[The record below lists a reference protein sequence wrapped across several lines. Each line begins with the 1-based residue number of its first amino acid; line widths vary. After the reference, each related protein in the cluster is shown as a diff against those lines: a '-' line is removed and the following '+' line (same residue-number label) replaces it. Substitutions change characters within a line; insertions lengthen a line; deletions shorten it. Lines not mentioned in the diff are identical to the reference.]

1 VITKLNNDALIELVA
16 KAIHS
21 DWVAWRKSLGFTY
34 SEVSSYA
41 KKTHPHIREW
51 GELPLEH
58 RESDYHAA
66 KAALNVLNKEGLL
79 RLKGEKNESKNK

>member
-1 VITKLNNDALIELVA
+1 MTLKNELIEIVA

-21 DWVAWRKSLGFTY
+21 DWVIWRKSLGFTY
-34 SEVSSYA
+34 SDVSSYA

-51 GELPLEH
+51 DELPLEH

-66 KAALNVLNKEGLL
+66 KAALNVLAKAGLL
-79 RLKGEKNESKNK
+79 NCNWQKVDD